1 MNDSKRICHRHV
13 FIRTCVV
20 NLVETLHI
28 ELFSITVMGI
38 FDISFIKT
46 LVVRM
51 AERSKAPDSRDNLLC
66 KNVAE

>member
-1 MNDSKRICHRHV
+1 M
-13 FIRTCVV
+13 